1 MHADHQSSHFTD
13 NATYKAVKRSMGS
26 GIKGCCFMRVSCVL
40 VARMCITVGLVLH
53 KFTVAS

>member
-1 MHADHQSSHFTD
+1 
-13 NATYKAVKRSMGS
+13 MGS